1 MPIPLTN
8 WLNWTCR
15 KSFKRITG
23 GKGKGALRMRSF
35 LSVFEELE
43 LSSAPK
49 GFAVIQGYIAEIRL
63 VAFAEDKGYTLICLD
78 YFIIRLS

>member
-1 MPIPLTN
+1 
-8 WLNWTCR
+8 
-15 KSFKRITG
+15 
-23 GKGKGALRMRSF
+23 MRSF